1 MFVSFR
7 RTLLEVEV
15 EASRRELK
23 ESLEHIGPGVGKLV
37 VPSSCNNR
45 GKIVNQMHLML
56 LGNCWHGFTDKG
68 KLLGRISDNSLV
80 GVTDHPESQAVL
92 GSCDSWLEGRKAGLG
107 ENVGSVGNWLGN
119 SGPLGN

>member
-107 ENVGSVGNWLGN
+107 ENVGSVGN